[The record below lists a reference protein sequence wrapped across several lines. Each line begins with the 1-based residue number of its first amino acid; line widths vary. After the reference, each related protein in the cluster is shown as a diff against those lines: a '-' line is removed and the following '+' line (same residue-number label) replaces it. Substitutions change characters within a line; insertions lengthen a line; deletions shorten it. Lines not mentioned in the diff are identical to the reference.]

1 MTSLR
6 TKQLFVLDDN
16 LESPMAEMLS
26 CLFLVSECAF
36 YDGEVNCFGI
46 ASPPDVSVY
55 CYQHHGIFSMSWW
68 APQKTIFYYFLPFPI
83 IPTEKNLCQFRN
95 KFHICHVLSPLFPDK
110 LILFG
115 IHTPPHHNYLN
126 EGKMDVYNDN
136 FVAGGSVCAK
146 LAVCFHGLFQDALLY
161 AWRGSSLH
169 YGKPMSEELF
179 FHFFRKLFFSSPC
192 LLRKSAARIF
202 VNYINRQSFSRKNS
216 RSYILFISKPFR
228 RFSKTPLPLVCF
240 NGHFSENAILMD

>member
-1 MTSLR
+1 MGQIAFFNSVYFSSR
-6 TKQLFVLDDN
+6 GKGI
-16 LESPMAEMLS
+16 EMMGEMLAASYTHSLPDACINKENVTLPNFDKNVSLNTQLYVRFFCSFQKFSSELSWHLYGQNNCLFWMTIWNPQYGWNVS

-95 KFHICHVLSPLFPDK
+95 KFHICHVPPPFSRQIDF
-110 LILFG
+110 FG

-126 EGKMDVYNDN
+126 DGKMDVYNDN
-136 FVAGGSVCAK
+136 FVAGERVCK
-146 LAVCFHGLFQDALLY
+146 ISRVFPWIIPGCTLIYL
-161 AWRGSSLH
+161 
-169 YGKPMSEELF
+169 E
-179 FHFFRKLFFSSPC
+179 RK
-192 LLRKSAARIF
+192 
-202 VNYINRQSFSRKNS
+202 
-216 RSYILFISKPFR
+216 
-228 RFSKTPLPLVCF
+228 
-240 NGHFSENAILMD
+240 